1 MEKNKKEY
9 KSCKPKTISVLCW
22 ALFWL
27 QLFWLAWGGWVS
39 ILKNMTT
46 TFPDSAISQRAIL
59 VASLVLKDW
68 QQQMAR
74 LLQRLRFYIC
84 YCQSYG
90 CKGQWNFLIRH
101 VNQFWLK
108 HVLIHK
114 FPGVNHLFLTAQKSD
129 VKMTI
134 MCPLLMMW
142 AMFLTKTYGY
152 DYHTM
157 GSQRNRLTVSYPSYS
172 WLDYVW
178 WRTQHVTSIKIHRV
192 VVTMNNKQ

>member
-22 ALFWL
+22 ALFEL
-27 QLFWLAWGGWVS
+27 QPFWLAWGGWVS
-39 ILKNMTT
+39 TLKNMVT
-46 TFPDSAISQRAIL
+46 TFPDSVVSQRAIL
-59 VASLVLKDW
+59 VASSFLKDW

-90 CKGQWNFLIRH
+90 CKGQWNFLIKCINR
-101 VNQFWLK
+101 FWLNQ
-108 HVLIHK
+108 VQIHK
-114 FPGVNHLFLTAQKSD
+114 FPGMHHLLLTTQKSD

-142 AMFLTKTYGY
+142 AMPLTKTYGY
-152 DYHTM
+152 DYHTT
-157 GSQRNRLTVSYPSYS
+157 GVS
-172 WLDYVW
+172 
-178 WRTQHVTSIKIHRV
+178 K
-192 VVTMNNKQ
+192 